1 MRAAAALGLL
11 TVFLAACGTRSEPST
26 APAQRGPFGYDRG
39 AALQVQS
46 RQVAGGRAGTVQDL
60 SFTSPRGGRVPA
72 YLVLPASKGRHPAVV
87 LLHGSGGDRRELL
100 GLAAGLAAR
109 GIVGM
114 TIDSP
119 VARLQTQTLPA
130 GLAGVRRRS
139 ALLEQE
145 VLDLRRAVDVLL
157 ARPEVDPGRLGFL
170 GFSAGARSG
179 AILAGV
185 EPRIGSFVLISGG
198 ADPVSAYV
206 RGAGPALREQIIPLL
221 RQVDPLHWI
230 AKARPNTIFF
240 QDGKRDEVVPRSALV
255 ALIRAAP
262 KPQRVRWYDTGHS
275 PNGREQTD
283 AVAWLTERLKRT

>member
-11 TVFLAACGTRSEPST
+11 TVFLAACGSQSKPAA
-26 APAQRGPFGYDRG
+26 APALQGPFGYDHS
-39 AALQVQS
+39 APLQVQS
-46 RQVAGGRAGTVQDL
+46 KRVAGGRAGTVHDL

-72 YLVLPASKGRHPAVV
+72 FLVVPASKGPHPAVL

-114 TIDSP
+114 TISSP

-130 GLAGVRRRS
+130 GLAGVRRRT

-145 VLDLRRAVDVLL
+145 VVDLRRAADVLQT
-157 ARPEVDPGRLGFL
+157 RPEVDPARLGFL

-179 AILAGV
+179 AILSGV

-221 RQVDPLHWI
+221 REVDPLSWI
-230 AKARPNTIFF
+230 GKARPNTIFF
-240 QDGKRDEVVPRSALV
+240 QDGKRDEIVPRESLLT
-255 ALIRAAP
+255 LIRAAP
-262 KPQRVRWYDTGHS
+262 KPQRVAWYDTGHS
-275 PNGREQTD
+275 PNGPEQTD
-283 AVAWLTERLKRT
+283 AVIWLTSRLRAK

>member
-1 MRAAAALGLL
+1 
-11 TVFLAACGTRSEPST
+11 
-26 APAQRGPFGYDRG
+26 
-39 AALQVQS
+39 
-46 RQVAGGRAGTVQDL
+46 
-60 SFTSPRGGRVPA
+60 VPA

-114 TIDSP
+114 TISSP

-145 VLDLRRAVDVLL
+145 VVDVRRAVDLL
-157 ARPEVDPGRLGFL
+157 QARPEVDQARLGFL

-179 AILAGV
+179 AILSGI

-221 RQVDPLHWI
+221 RQVDPLRWI
-230 AKARPNTIFF
+230 RQARPNTIFF

-262 KPQRVRWYDTGHS
+262 KPQRVRWYATGHS
-275 PNGREQTD
+275 PNGPEQAD
-283 AVAWLTERLKRT
+283 AVAWLGERLNAK

>member
-1 MRAAAALGLL
+1 
-11 TVFLAACGTRSEPST
+11 
-26 APAQRGPFGYDRG
+26 
-39 AALQVQS
+39 
-46 RQVAGGRAGTVQDL
+46 
-60 SFTSPRGGRVPA
+60 
-72 YLVLPASKGRHPAVV
+72 LPARKGRHPAVV

-114 TIDSP
+114 TISSP

-145 VLDLRRAVDVLL
+145 VVDLRRAADVLQ
-157 ARPEVDPGRLGFL
+157 ARPEVDPRRLGFL

-240 QDGKRDEVVPRSALV
+240 QDGKRDEVVPRKSLLT
-255 ALIRAAP
+255 LIRAAP

-283 AVAWLTERLKRT
+283 AVAWLTERLRAK

>member
-1 MRAAAALGLL
+1 MRAIPAIAVLTLALAG
-11 TVFLAACGTRSEPST
+11 CGSSTKHAT
-26 APAQRGPFGYDRG
+26 APVQRGPFAYDSG
-39 AALQVQS
+39 AALQVQA
-46 RQVAGGRAGTVQDL
+46 RRIAGGRAGTVHDV
-60 SFTSPRGGRVPA
+60 SFMSPRGGRVPA
-72 YLVLPASKGRHPAVV
+72 YLVVPTGQDRHPAVV

-114 TIDSP
+114 TISSP

-130 GLAGVRRRS
+130 GLTGVRRRS

-145 VLDLRRAVDVLL
+145 VVDLRRAVDVLQ
-157 ARPEVDPGRLGFL
+157 ARAGVDPARMGFL

-206 RGAGPALREQIIPLL
+206 RGAGPALREQLIPLL
-221 RQVDPLHWI
+221 REVDPLRWI
-230 AKARPNTIFF
+230 KKARPGTIFF

-283 AVAWLTERLKRT
+283 AVAWLAERLRAR

>member
-1 MRAAAALGLL
+1 M
-11 TVFLAACGTRSEPST
+11 
-26 APAQRGPFGYDRG
+26 
-39 AALQVQS
+39 
-46 RQVAGGRAGTVQDL
+46 
-60 SFTSPRGGRVPA
+60 PA
-72 YLVLPASKGRHPAVV
+72 YLVLPASKGRHPAVL

-114 TIDSP
+114 TISSP

-145 VLDLRRAVDVLL
+145 AVDLRRAVDVLQ
-157 ARPEVDPGRLGFL
+157 ARPEVDPARLGFL

-179 AILAGV
+179 AILSGV

-221 RQVDPLHWI
+221 REVDPLRWI
-230 AKARPNTIFF
+230 RQARPGTIFF
-240 QDGKRDEVVPRSALV
+240 QDGKRDEIVPRSALV

-283 AVAWLTERLKRT
+283 AVAWLSERLSAK

>member
-1 MRAAAALGLL
+1 MRPIPVVAL
-11 TVFLAACGTRSEPST
+11 LAVALAGCGSST
-26 APAQRGPFGYDRG
+26 KHASAPVQRGPFAYDSG
-39 AALQVQS
+39 AALGVRSQQLAS
-46 RQVAGGRAGTVQDL
+46 GSGGTVHDL

-72 YLVLPASKGRHPAVV
+72 YLVLPASKGRHPAVL

-114 TIDSP
+114 TISSP

-139 ALLEQE
+139 ALLKQE
-145 VLDLRRAVDVLL
+145 VVDLRRAVDVLRT
-157 ARPEVDPGRLGFL
+157 RPEVDPARLGFL
-170 GFSAGARSG
+170 GYSAGARSG

-185 EPRIGSFVLISGG
+185 EPQIGSFVLISGG

-221 RQVDPLHWI
+221 REVDPLRWI
-230 AKARPNTIFF
+230 HQAQPGTIFF

-255 ALIRAAP
+255 ALVRAAP

-283 AVAWLTERLKRT
+283 AIAWLA